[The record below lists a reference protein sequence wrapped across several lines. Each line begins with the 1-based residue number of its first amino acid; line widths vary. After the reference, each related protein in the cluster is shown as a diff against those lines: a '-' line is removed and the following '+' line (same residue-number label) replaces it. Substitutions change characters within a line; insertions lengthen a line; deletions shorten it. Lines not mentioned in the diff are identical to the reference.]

1 MPDFEI
7 KSCSRKCAGTQAEI
21 GRGQAY
27 YSIVRYD
34 DDDELI
40 REDYCEQAW
49 EGPPENCVAW
59 WRSEIPD
66 LEGGRIYWAPNDV
79 LFAYFDEVM
88 KQTQRPEKAF
98 VMSLLLL
105 RRRMLKLEQTIEDEA
120 GKRMVLKS
128 PRHDNRLEIAEVSM
142 TAEQIKDLQQELGE
156 HLFTDRAA
164 GAEPV
169 D

>member
-1 MPDFEI
+1 MKNKITVTRLPV
-7 KSCSRKCAGTQAEI
+7 APTQSISLNLAPPYVRDRIDRIAPVLAPERRP
-21 GRGQAY
+21 GRRR
-27 YSIVRYD
+27 S
-34 DDDELI
+34 E
-40 REDYCEQAW
+40 
-49 EGPPENCVAW
+49 
-59 WRSEIPD
+59 WRCEIPD

-98 VMSLLLL
+98 VMSLLML
-105 RRRMLKLEQTIEDEA
+105 RRRMLKLEQTIEDET

-128 PRHDNRLEIAEVSM
+128 PRHDNRLEIAEVSL
-142 TAEQIKDLQQELGE
+142 TAEQIKELQQELGE

-164 GAEPV
+164 GEEPV